1 MSNELSG
8 GPEIMLAGGGTTA
21 RFNGARL
28 RIVRGRT
35 IWTVP
40 VRAFR
45 SAELNPAGAVRITI
59 SGAPSKAAQHGLGRA
74 VELQAPNARA
84 AAAFLEKV
92 TAALAR
98 TDRAADGHA
107 LVRVE
112 TQPRRQLRLGP
123 RAQAVVRIAYVL
135 PPYALL
141 LFLLGLF
148 SPLDRGTAL
157 RTLIVGGVMGL
168 VGGIALWRVFRRIR
182 SLWLPRKRGVGV
194 VGKVT
199 GDVQFWDEGGHLWVF
214 SQLTFTTIDGQ
225 QMRDIPSVVT
235 VWCLSDKAYSEQVEL
250 NYDPEQPNRASRP
263 LTVGFVFRTLLLASA
278 ATIPAAGFVLCVL
291 VNLPF

>member
-1 MSNELSG
+1 MSNAISG
-8 GPEIMLAGGGTTA
+8 GPETMLAAGGTTA

-35 IWTVP
+35 IWSLP
-40 VRAFR
+40 VRALR
-45 SAELNPAGAVRITI
+45 SAELTPAGAVRITI
-59 SGAPSKAAQHGLGRA
+59 SGAPGQAAQHGLGLA

-98 TDRAADGHA
+98 TEPAADGHA

-112 TQPRRQLRLGP
+112 TRPQRQLQLGP
-123 RAQAVVRIAYVL
+123 RARAVVRIAYVL

-148 SPLDRGTAL
+148 SPLDRGTASG
-157 RTLIVGGVMGL
+157 TLIVGGVMGL
-168 VGGIALWRVFRRIR
+168 VGGIPLWRMFRRVR
-182 SLWLPRKRGVGV
+182 SLWLLRKRGIGV

-199 GDVQFWDEGGHLWVF
+199 GYVRIWDKGGHLWVF
-214 SQLTFTTIDGQ
+214 SRMTFTTIDGQ
-225 QMRDIPSVVT
+225 RMRDIPSVVT
-235 VWCLSDKAYSEQVEL
+235 VWGLSDQAYSGQVEL
-250 NYDPEQPNRASRP
+250 SYDPEHPTRASRP
-263 LTVGFVFRTLLLASA
+263 LTVGFAFRTLLLASA
-278 ATIPAAGFVLCVL
+278 ATIPATGFVLCVL
-291 VNLPF
+291 GNLPF